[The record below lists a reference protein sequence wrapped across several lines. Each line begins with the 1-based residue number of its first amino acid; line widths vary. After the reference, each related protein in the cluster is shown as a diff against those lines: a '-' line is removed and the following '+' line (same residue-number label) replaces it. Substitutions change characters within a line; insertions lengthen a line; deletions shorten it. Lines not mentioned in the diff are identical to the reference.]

1 MNTNNIAN
9 LDLIKYAITISPS
22 SIATSDMV
30 IRHKYK
36 SWIDFIYSRIKS
48 RVYLY
53 PELAMSETG
62 LRLHFHGII
71 QNDDRLELFN
81 DLQTFKKVC
90 FIKVKEIV
98 NEPKWLK
105 YCSKEWKITHKTLI
119 EKGRYKKDN
128 IIINK
133 HKHSTINYVDD
144 IMDQFQRY
152 IDTCPYNN

>member
-1 MNTNNIAN
+1 MDIAN

-22 SIATSDMV
+22 KIATSDMV
-30 IRHKYK
+30 IRHNYK

-81 DLQTFKKVC
+81 DLEILKKVC

-98 NEPKWLK
+98 NESKWLK

-119 EKGRYKKDN
+119 EKGRYKKEN

-133 HKHSTINYVDD
+133 PKDSILQYSDD
-144 IMDQFQRY
+144 IMNQFQRY
-152 IDTCPYNN
+152 INNNT